1 MNKFNKGKT
10 LGIVAASLASVA
22 LVGVGFSTWIIQSTQ
37 DKTTSNGVSVTV
49 GETQNQSVK
58 ITEANVKE
66 GALNFDADKAKHDNV
81 IKNKGT
87 PLLTCNSGDTEDL
100 SFTLSY
106 TISTENVSNWTINAA
121 IVDASADKFSDA
133 DSNRYIRLPSTLG
146 LNEAS
151 AKECLNQNSKTGN
164 GLTVTK
170 TTNPNQIVVEQTFTF
185 SWGEAFAFKNPV
197 EVVATDTIYYNKAES
212 VDVTVKNLTD
222 NTKALKDLGLSM
234 FKVKLS
240 VGTIS

>member
-37 DKTTSNGVSVTV
+37 DNTTSTGVSVEV
-49 GETQNQSVK
+49 GETKNQSVK
-58 ITEANVKE
+58 ITEATVKE
-66 GALNFDADKAKHDNV
+66 GALKFDADKAKHDNV

-100 SFTLSY
+100 SFTLTY
-106 TISTENVSNWTINAA
+106 KISTENVSNWTINAA

-133 DSNRYIRLPSTLG
+133 DSNKYIELPTTLG
-146 LNEAS
+146 IDEAH
-151 AKECLNQNSKTGN
+151 AAECLNQSSSTGN
-164 GLTVTK
+164 GLTVNN
-170 TTNPNQIVVEQTFTF
+170 TTDQIVVEQTFTF
-185 SWGEAFAFKNPV
+185 TWGKAFAKKNPV
-197 EVVATDTIYYNKAES
+197 EVVATDKIYYNKTES

-222 NTKALKDLGLSM
+222 NTKALKALGLST

>member
-37 DKTTSNGVSVTV
+37 DNTTSTGVSVEV
-49 GETQNQSVK
+49 GETKNQSVK
-58 ITEANVKE
+58 ITEATVKD
-66 GALNFDADKAKHDNV
+66 GALKFDADKAKHDKVTNPA
-81 IKNKGT
+81 
-87 PLLTCNSGDTEDL
+87 PLLTCNAGDSEDL

-106 TISTENVSNWTINAA
+106 RISTENVSNWTINAA

-133 DSNRYIRLPSTLG
+133 DSNRYIMLPTTLG
-146 LNEAS
+146 LNE
-151 AKECLNQNSKTGN
+151 AKECLNQNSATGD
-164 GLTVTK
+164 GLTVTNN
-170 TTNPNQIVVEQTFTF
+170 TNQIVVEQTFTF
-185 SWGEAFAFKNPV
+185 SWGDAFATKNPV
-197 EVVATDTIYYNKAES
+197 EVIATDKIYYNKTES
-212 VDVTVKNLTD
+212 VDVTVDNLTA
-222 NTKALKDLGLSM
+222 NTKALKALGLST